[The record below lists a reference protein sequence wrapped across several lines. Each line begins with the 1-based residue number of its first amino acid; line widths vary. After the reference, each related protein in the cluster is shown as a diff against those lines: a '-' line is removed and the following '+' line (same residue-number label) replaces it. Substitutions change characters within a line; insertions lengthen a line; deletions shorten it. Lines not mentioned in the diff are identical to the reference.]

1 MFPSQSNILSGSRK
15 FNSGEA
21 LTDMEGRLVKLV
33 DGGSIPE
40 LLLPEAVSDICLFV
54 VGDGNGLDEESEV
67 IPLEVGKE
75 IRIRTNGVVAAG
87 AVLVLDAIA
96 GANIGKVVTIPAVA
110 GIYFSPG
117 IAAEDAVDEQLIK
130 VNPLPRIIVVADS
143 VAAPAAATSTNGGM
157 TAQAPAALTST
168 DGVAAAAAADLA
180 ALAAEAEKIGDDVRS
195 LHAKYTLAITE
206 AEKVSDDARAAL
218 AAVADLRLKLITAGA
233 IVAP

>member
-1 MFPSQSNILSGSRK
+1 MFPSQSNTLSGHRK

-40 LLLPEAVSDICLFV
+40 VKLPETIADICLFV
-54 VGDGNGLDEESEV
+54 VGDGNGADEESDV

-110 GIYFSPG
+110 GVYFSPG
-117 IAAEDAVDEQLIK
+117 TAAEDGVDEQLIK
-130 VNPLPRIIVVADS
+130 VNPLPRIVVVAPS
-143 VAAPAAATSTNGGM
+143 VAAA
-157 TAQAPAALTST
+157 AALTST
-168 DGVAAAAAADLA
+168 NGVAAAAAADLA
-180 ALAAEAEKIGDDVRS
+180 ALAAETEKVGDDVRA
-195 LHAKYTLAITE
+195 LHA
-206 AEKVSDDARAAL
+206 V
-218 AAVADLRLKLITAGA
+218 VVDLRAKLITGGF